1 MTQQELIVKSSFPI
15 AFYEVR
21 RDLPAFLAASAT
33 GISLPVGLTSAGL
46 PVGMEIDGPEQSDR
60 RLLAVARTLE
70 SVIHFSARPTKPEP
84 EASP

>member
-1 MTQQELIVKSSFPI
+1 MPTFHSMSISI
-15 AFYEVR
+15 ASITGQ
-21 RDLPAFLAASAT
+21 P

-60 RLLAVARTLE
+60 RLLAVAKTLE
-70 SVIHFSARPTKPEP
+70 NIINFRARPTKPEP